1 MAEQR
6 SDHDRVVITGIGLL
20 ASVGDD
26 REAVW
31 TAVRQGR
38 SAMRRLTGLPGVPDG
53 LLIGAPVDIVLPVPD
68 ELKVFAM
75 CDRAADEALADARL
89 PRGSFA
95 PERFGCSISAHMGDP
110 RWIADRIGLSHL
122 MPQGPTPWWHQW
134 LPNTACSRVACRLS
148 LHGPRL
154 AHSTACAS
162 GLIEVLSAVRSIQ
175 NGHCDLALAG
185 SAEAITS
192 LFAAGFY
199 QMRVL
204 AEHEDPR
211 EACRPFDLH
220 RQGFVMGEGAAMF
233 VLERLSHAKARGVPI
248 YAEIAGGRLLATAH
262 HMTGLDLESESLARL
277 ISDVLHAS
285 AAEPA
290 DVGYINAHGTGT
302 QQNDVAETKG
312 IRRAM
317 GRAAD
322 LLCVSSTKAVLGHLI
337 NAAGS
342 VELAV
347 TALAMRDGFVPPT
360 INLTQPDPECDLD
373 CIPLVGRRNEHLRC
387 ALKLSVAF
395 GGALAAVVLKRHDVA
410 LATSPVFR
418 RAA

>member
-1 MAEQR
+1 MAHRR

-20 ASVGDD
+20 ASVGLD

-31 TAVRQGR
+31 RAVREGR
-38 SAMRRLTGLPGVPDG
+38 SAMRRLSGLPGIPDG
-53 LLIGAPVDIVLPVPD
+53 LLIGAPVDIELPVPD
-68 ELKVFAM
+68 ELKVFAL
-75 CDRAADEALADARL
+75 CEKAAAEALADAQLR
-89 PRGSFA
+89 PGQV
-95 PERFGCSISAHMGDP
+95 PPGRFGCSISAHMGDP
-110 RWIADRIGLSHL
+110 RWLADRIGLGHL

-134 LPNTACSRVACRLS
+134 LPNTACSRIANRWR

-154 AHSTACAS
+154 SHSTACAS
-162 GLIEVLSAVRSIQ
+162 GLIEVLSAMRAIQ
-175 NGHCDLALAG
+175 DGQCDLALAG
-185 SAEAITS
+185 SAEAISS

-204 AEHEDPR
+204 AEHDNPK

-220 RQGFVMGEGAAMF
+220 RQGFVMGEGAALF
-233 VLERLSHAKARGVPI
+233 VLERLTHAQDRGVPI
-248 YAEIAGGRLLATAH
+248 YAELAGGRLLATAH
-262 HMTGLDLESESLARL
+262 HMTDLDQESESLAYL
-277 ISDVLHAS
+277 IRDVLRVS
-285 AAEPA
+285 ATAPS

-322 LLCVSSTKAVLGHLI
+322 LLCVSSTKSSLGHLV

-360 INLTQPDPECDLD
+360 LNLTRPDPQCDLD
-373 CIPLVGRRNEHLRC
+373 CIPLVGRDNSVSC

-395 GGALAAVVLKRHDVA
+395 GGALAAVLLKRHDGP
-410 LATSPVFR
+410 ATQVRPAVR